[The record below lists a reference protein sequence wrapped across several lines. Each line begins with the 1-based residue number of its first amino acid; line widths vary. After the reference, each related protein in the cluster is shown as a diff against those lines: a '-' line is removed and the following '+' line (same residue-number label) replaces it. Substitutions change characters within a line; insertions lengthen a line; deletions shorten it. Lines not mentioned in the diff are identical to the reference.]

1 MDVIKKED
9 PRHAAAQK
17 VIDAME
23 EFFCL
28 QPTAGAVQ
36 WIEDSLGRVIVFTR
50 GEYRDKIRDLLNE
63 ESFVSPEKGF
73 EASCLDENE
82 VDTVLMQ
89 AAEMMYGDDE

>member
-23 EFFCL
+23 EFFYL
-28 QPTAGAVQ
+28 QPNNGAVQ

-50 GEYRDKIRDLLNE
+50 GEYRDKIRDLLEE
-63 ESFVSPEKGF
+63 ESFVSPDKSF
-73 EASCLDENE
+73 EAACLDDGT
-82 VDTVLMQ
+82 DT
-89 AAEMMYGDDE
+89 